1 MRDLWRT
8 MAHKYLIYRDKGRRE
23 VGRKGKCVCICMYVI
38 QHVSVWACCHAQAVC
53 LKPPT
58 RVKPWFYRAS
68 KREIGCSTALLLLL
82 LLSTPSLSD
91 VPRSVCCRWF
101 KDKCD
106 TLCLWNHWNGVS
118 FLTNLAAKSDS
129 HLQKK
134 MFCFCL
140 LILCWILNLQREN
153 RPKGRV
159 AKTD

>member
-1 MRDLWRT
+1 
-8 MAHKYLIYRDKGRRE
+8 
-23 VGRKGKCVCICMYVI
+23 MYVI

-68 KREIGCSTALLLLL
+68 KREIGCSTALLLLLL

-134 MFCFCL
+134 NVLFLSFNSV
-140 LILCWILNLQREN
+140 LNLKSATRKSSKGESRKN
-153 RPKGRV
+153 RLNNLKCHLKQMGSYRSWFFFFLPI
-159 AKTD
+159 